1 MTEQNQAPLPK
12 LLIVD
17 DQAINIQTLYQV
29 FSEDYQVFKAITGQ
43 KALDFCAAQAPDLI
57 LLDVMMPDMDSHEIC
72 RRLKANALTQDIPVI
87 FITAQNDPDDEA
99 AGLALG
105 AVDFITMPINA
116 AVIKARVRA
125 HILLRQTLGHEKD
138 LWRQLVDV
146 LSKAEAV
153 NRELASLLKFNETII
168 LTSPLPMSV
177 YAETGEC
184 TTANE
189 ALAKLAGTSR
199 EALLAQNF
207 YHVKSWK
214 DSGLLDTALAALT
227 DESIQRSEIRMTTS
241 AGKALWAECQIQPVI
256 LNNRKHL
263 LVQLTDLTERKH
275 LEIELRCHAF
285 HDALTQ
291 LPNRRLLLDRLAQ
304 GLHNAKRHDKGLA
317 VLFLDLNRF
326 KQLNDTHGHDV
337 GDLLL
342 IEVAR
347 RLLGSVRECDTVARL
362 GGDEFVVLLENLDP
376 DPATA
381 SSHIEQITAKIREAL
396 SMEYFLGELRH
407 RCSAS
412 IGIKFTNAGESTP
425 EDILKAADAAMYA
438 AKKSTRPDQEPTKM
452 VLPFFGCAP

>member
-17 DQAINIQTLYQV
+17 DQAINIQTLYQI
-29 FSEDYQVFKAITGQ
+29 FSEDYQVFKAGTGQ

-57 LLDVMMPDMDSHEIC
+57 LLDVMMPDMDGHEVC
-72 RRLKANALTQDIPVI
+72 RQLKANALTQDIPVI

-105 AVDFITMPINA
+105 AVDFITKPINA
-116 AVIKARVRA
+116 AVIKARVRT

-146 LSKAEAV
+146 LSKAEAA
-153 NRELASLLKFNETII
+153 NRQLASLLKFNETII

-184 TTANE
+184 ITANE

-207 YHVKSWK
+207 YQVKSWR

-227 DESIQRSEIRMTTS
+227 DELIQCSEVQMTTS

-256 LNNRKHL
+256 LNNQKHL

-275 LEIELRCHAF
+275 LEIELRRHAF

-291 LPNRRLLLDRLAQ
+291 LPNRRLLLDRLTQ
-304 GLHNAKRHDKGLA
+304 GLHNAKRHNKGLA

-326 KQLNDTHGHDV
+326 KQLNDTHGHDA

-347 RLLGSVRECDTVARL
+347 RLLGCVRECDTVARL
-362 GGDEFVVLLENLDP
+362 GGDEFVVLLENIDP
-376 DPATA
+376 DPAIAT
-381 SSHIEQITAKIREAL
+381 SHIEKITAKIREAL
-396 SMEYFLGELRH
+396 SIEYVLGDIH
-407 RCSAS
+407 HNCSAS
-412 IGIKFTNAGESTP
+412 IGVKFANAGESEP

-438 AKKSTRPDQEPTKM
+438 AKKTSQP
-452 VLPFFGCAP
+452 